1 MLDVLDAF
9 NIDLIRAGIRLGTP
23 ILLAALAG
31 ALCNRAGILNLALE
45 GKMLMGA
52 FLGIYLTYVVG
63 NTYLGIILAI
73 LLGGLVGGIF
83 ALFYLKYEVNLIL
96 LALAFNLLALE
107 ITVYFMRTLFGNVGS
122 WTDASIQRLP
132 EINLF
137 NTSSSDGFLNIFNNH
152 NLIVYI
158 SWVIV
163 VISYIILF
171 KTPIGRHVRSI
182 GENQEAAETLG
193 INVAKVQVIVLIVA
207 GMLCALAGAFLS
219 VGHMT
224 MFTRNISNG
233 RGWRGVAAAIFGFQH
248 PIGVF
253 LASLFFGTADALSL
267 RIQSVSDYPPSL
279 VKLIPQF
286 STIFALTIVGLR
298 AKFIVNFAKAKF
310 RRSLNNQNNS

>member
-1 MLDVLDAF
+1 MLDVLDVF
-9 NIDLIRAGIRLGTP
+9 NIDLIRAGIRLATP

-31 ALCNRAGILNLALE
+31 AICNRAGILNLALE

-52 FLGIYLTYVVG
+52 FLGIYITYKVG
-63 NTYLGIILAI
+63 NTYLGIILALI
-73 LLGGLVGGIF
+73 LGGLVGGIF

-107 ITVYFMRTLFGNVGS
+107 VTVYFMRILFGNVGS
-122 WTDASIQRLP
+122 WTDPSINRLP
-132 EINLF
+132 EINFLGSET
-137 NTSSSDGFLNIFNNH
+137 NEGFLSIFNNH

-158 SWVIV
+158 SWALV
-163 VISYIILF
+163 VFVYIILF
-171 KTPIGRHVRSI
+171 KTPLGRHVRSI

-193 INVAKVQVIVLIVA
+193 VNVARVQVVVLVVA

-248 PIGVF
+248 PVGVF
-253 LASLFFGTADALSL
+253 FASLFFGTADALSL

-298 AKFIVNFAKAKF
+298 AKFLVNLARIKF
-310 RRSLNNQNNS
+310 RRNLDNKNK